1 MDIPPICCYTGPG
14 HEAWWLGRGSLKR
27 TLNHIIN
34 AYAPKYAKNMPKCAH
49 FWCILPHI
57 SGWNTLVNVPDY
69 VSTDVF
75 RLSLLHLMF
84 SRESKMFFSMKFN
97 MTLLLSLATWR
108 IRWDLMAS
116 RISVLQDYEGRGPPM
131 FEGRYWQ
138 YCTIWELTSSYQETT
153 FIAHK

>member
-34 AYAPKYAKNMPKCAH
+34 AYAPKYAKNMPKCAN

-108 IRWDLMAS
+108 IRWDLMTMKA
-116 RISVLQDYEGRGPPM
+116 EGLLCLRAG
-131 FEGRYWQ
+131 
-138 YCTIWELTSSYQETT
+138 IDS
-153 FIAHK
+153 IAQFGSWLVHTRKQLLLLINKFYRHQ